1 MRHSAWIAA
10 AILLILA
17 LVPGRAAAH
26 ATLLES
32 SPRDGAVLMASPPAF
47 ELTFNEPVA
56 PLVLRLVSA
65 AGSETLSASSS
76 RTDRLSIRAP
86 QTLPHGTYVL
96 SWRVISADGHPVG
109 GSLVFSIGA
118 PTQQPSAEQTSDRGV
133 RVALWV
139 AKFLIYSG
147 LFIGIGGAFFRSWMA
162 PIHTHAGV
170 PGLVPALGVALV
182 ALPISVGLQGADALD
197 APLAALSQPQ
207 VWGTGARTS
216 YGLTVL
222 AAMLAA
228 VAALCSLSKVA
239 RPLARTFSLIALV
252 CLGGALALSGH
263 ASAAKPSWLMPPA
276 VFVHGIFVALWIG
289 SLIPLATVLRRD
301 DVSSREAVAAFSR
314 AAPVFVALLVL
325 TGSILAVVQVER
337 PQALLGTAYGR
348 VLSAKLTI
356 VAIVLL
362 IALRNRLHLT
372 PAVLAGAPNARRR
385 LVRTVVAEL
394 VLLIVVIGVVGLW
407 RFTPPPRVLALKAEE
422 PAFLHLHTT
431 RAMAD
436 VTIRPGRPGRST
448 IDVVL
453 QTGEF
458 TPLDAKE
465 LTVALAN
472 ETAGIEPIIRAAE
485 RVEGTTWRVAE
496 VNLPISGWWQIRL
509 SILINDFERVAIDG
523 TIGIEPQ

>member
-1 MRHSAWIAA
+1 
-10 AILLILA
+10 
-17 LVPGRAAAH
+17 
-26 ATLLES
+26 
-32 SPRDGAVLMASPPAF
+32 
-47 ELTFNEPVA
+47 
-56 PLVLRLVSA
+56 
-65 AGSETLSASSS
+65 
-76 RTDRLSIRAP
+76 
-86 QTLPHGTYVL
+86 VL

-118 PTQQPSAEQTSDRGV
+118 PTQQPSAEQTSDRSV
-133 RVALWV
+133 RVALWL

-147 LFIGIGGAFFRSWMA
+147 LFIGIGGAFFRSWKA
-162 PIHTHAGV
+162 PIDSHTGV
-170 PGLVPALGVALV
+170 PGLVTALGVALV

-228 VAALCSLSKVA
+228 VAALFSFAKIERRLV
-239 RPLARTFSLIALV
+239 RTFSLVALL

-276 VFVHGIFVALWIG
+276 VFVHGIFVTLWIG
-289 SLIPLATVLRRD
+289 SLIPLAAALRRD
-301 DVSSREAVAAFSR
+301 NVTSREALAAFSR
-314 AAPVFVALLVL
+314 AAPLFVALLVL

-356 VAIVLL
+356 VTIVLL
-362 IALRNRLHLT
+362 IALWNRVRLT
-372 PAVLAGAPNARRR
+372 PAVFAGAPNARRR
-385 LVRTVVAEL
+385 LVRAVAVEI
-394 VLLIVVIGVVGLW
+394 VLLIVVVGVTGIW

-422 PAFLHLHTT
+422 PAFLHLHAV

-436 VTIRPGRPGRST
+436 VTIRPGRAGPST
-448 IDVVL
+448 IYVVL

-458 TPLDAKE
+458 TPLAAKE
-465 LTVALAN
+465 LTVALSN
-472 ETAGIEPIIRAAE
+472 ETAGIEPITRSAAQM
-485 RVEGTTWRVAE
+485 EGTTWRVAD
-496 VNLPISGWWQIRL
+496 VNLPVSGWWQIRL
-509 SILINDFERVAIDG
+509 SILINDFERVTIDG
-523 TIGIEPQ
+523 TINIEP